1 MGKEIITCGDT
12 GIEEREVYRHNF
24 FERCGQ
30 QWNINI

>member
-12 GIEEREVYRHNF
+12 GIEEREVYRHNV

-30 QWNINI
+30 Q